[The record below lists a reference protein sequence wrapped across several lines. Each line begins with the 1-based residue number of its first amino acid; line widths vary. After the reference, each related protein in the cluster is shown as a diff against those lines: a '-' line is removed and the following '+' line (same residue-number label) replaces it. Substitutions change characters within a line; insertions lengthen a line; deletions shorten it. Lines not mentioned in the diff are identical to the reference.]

1 MRTPRRFLT
10 ALIAA
15 TLISACS
22 TGPIKGDKRE
32 GSYLVITDLPDVS
45 IADVGYKGTAPR
57 VRTIANGDWSINGT
71 VGAGVEQV
79 VSDRVKGKALYVD
92 DKEITGRLSYE
103 KMLVMRKLDAD
114 DAEFIRTKYAA
125 HAIDHLVLI
134 TKYRFGMSEFYGA
147 GMRQKDIPLA
157 DFRCQF
163 FTALQLDVY
172 ELSSGKILS
181 TVTEA
186 QHQDCPV
193 NKYFTDVSSIGDKEL
208 GEIRQGVQHVAA
220 RAANR
225 VARHLLMTDAE
236 KDEFKMRLP
245 GFE

>member
-1 MRTPRRFLT
+1 MNIPKRFCLLLVAT
-10 ALIAA
+10 AL
-15 TLISACS
+15 LSACG
-22 TGPIKGDKRE
+22 TGAIKGDKRE
-32 GSYLVITDLPDVS
+32 GSYLVIADLPAVS
-45 IADVGYKGTAPR
+45 VAEVGYKGTAPK
-57 VRTIANGDWSINGT
+57 VRTIANSDWSINGT

-79 VSDRVKGKALYVD
+79 ISDRVKGKGLYVED
-92 DKEITGRLSYE
+92 REITDRLSYE
-103 KMLVMRKLDAD
+103 KLLVMRKLDAD

-125 HAIDHLVLI
+125 HAVDHLVLI
-134 TKYRFGMSEFYGA
+134 TKHRYGMSEFYGA
-147 GMRQKDIPLA
+147 GMRQKDIPMA

-163 FTALQLDVY
+163 FAALQLEVY

-186 QHQDCPV
+186 QREDCPV
-193 NKYFTDVSSIGDKEL
+193 NKYFTDVNSIGDKEL
-208 GEIRQGVQHVAA
+208 GDIRQGVQHVAA